1 MSREPEENFI
11 RCPNGHIAAEGT
23 PFCPWCGADIIQGG
37 GTATK
42 KIQDTENYR
51 GTVPLNQPGGATG
64 DRRTVAL
71 TRPGDKRTIIR
82 RPGDDSEAAV
92 GQARLVGFL
101 VSYTLSPAGRF
112 FELRE
117 GRQNIGS
124 GQTVRIQVEDKL
136 LSEEH
141 AVILYRQGRFIFE
154 DRLSSN
160 GSSINGLEAT
170 GQTELKHGDRLNLGG
185 HTYIF
190 VRIEADSAALK
201 MEQHGPGH

>member
-1 MSREPEENFI
+1 MPREPEENFI

-23 PFCPWCGADIIQGG
+23 QFCPWCGADIRQVGG
-37 GTATK
+37 AGTQ

-51 GTVPLNQPGGATG
+51 DTVPINQPAGETGG
-64 DRRTVAL
+64 RRTVAM
-71 TRPGDKRTIIR
+71 TRPGDKRTVIK
-82 RPGDDSEAAV
+82 RPGDDSSPDG

-101 VSYTLSPAGRF
+101 VSYTLSPAGKF

-124 GQTVRIQVEDKL
+124 VRSARIQVEDKL

-160 GSSINGLEAT
+160 GSSVNGQEAI
-170 GQTELKHGDRLNLGG
+170 GQLELKHGDQLTLGS

-190 VRIEADSAALK
+190 VSIGVA
-201 MEQHGPGH
+201 

>member
-1 MSREPEENFI
+1 MPREPEENFI
-11 RCPNGHIAAEGT
+11 RCPNGHIAADGAQ
-23 PFCPWCGADIIQGG
+23 FCPWCGADMRQGG
-37 GTATK
+37 GTETQ
-42 KIQDTENYR
+42 KIQNTENYR
-51 GTVPLNQPGGATG
+51 DTVPLNQPGGAAG
-64 DRRTVAL
+64 ERRTVAL

-82 RPGDDSEAAV
+82 RPGDTADPAE

-101 VSYTLSPAGRF
+101 VSYTLAPAGKF

-124 GQTVRIQVEDKL
+124 GRAVRIQVDDQQ

-160 GSSINGLEAT
+160 GSSLNGQDVV
-170 GQTELKHGDRLNLGG
+170 GQMELRHGDQLTLGS

-190 VRIEADSAALK
+190 VRIEA
-201 MEQHGPGH
+201 E

>member
-11 RCPNGHIAAEGT
+11 RCPNGHIAPEGT
-23 PFCPWCGADIIQGG
+23 QFCPWCGADIRPGGGG
-37 GTATK
+37 GTQ

-51 GTVPLNQPGGATG
+51 DTVPLNQPGAETG
-64 DRRTVAL
+64 GRRTVTL
-71 TRPGDKRTIIR
+71 TRPGDKRTIIK
-82 RPGDDSEAAV
+82 RPGDDSSPDA

-101 VSYTLSPAGRF
+101 VSYTLSPSGKF

-124 GQTVRIQVEDKL
+124 GRASRIQVEDKM

-141 AVILYRQGRFIFE
+141 AIILYRQGRFIFE

-160 GSSINGLEAT
+160 GSSLNGQEAI
-170 GQTELKHGDRLNLGG
+170 GQLELKQGDQLTLGS

-190 VRIEADSAALK
+190 VCIEVEKHEDH
-201 MEQHGPGH
+201 Q